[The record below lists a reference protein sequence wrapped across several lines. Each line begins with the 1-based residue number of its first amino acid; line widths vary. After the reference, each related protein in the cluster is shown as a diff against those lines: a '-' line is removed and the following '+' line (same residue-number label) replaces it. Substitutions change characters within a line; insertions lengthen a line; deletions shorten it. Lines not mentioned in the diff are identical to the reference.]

1 MTLIR
6 IRPTKE
12 IQIINYP
19 KVLAIK
25 IPHAMHNSGL
35 GAEPAAGIHARHT
48 IPVAVD
54 IAGLDLANFN
64 ALSKA
69 SLAVF
74 EPPSAPI

>member
-25 IPHAMHNSGL
+25 IPHAMDNTGL
-35 GAEPAAGIHARHT
+35 AAAPAAGIHARHT
-48 IPVAVD
+48 IPVVVD